1 MVKLF
6 VISMIML
13 LTFNVYLLIA
23 VKTPTYFVETL
34 NLNMKL
40 IVGLIKIILKTI
52 VISVLLFL
60 FIVVLFKNPLNYNA
74 PWNYT
79 VLYIKLY
86 Y

>member
-6 VISMIML
+6 VIRMIML

-40 IVGLIKIILKTI
+40 IVGLIKLILKTI